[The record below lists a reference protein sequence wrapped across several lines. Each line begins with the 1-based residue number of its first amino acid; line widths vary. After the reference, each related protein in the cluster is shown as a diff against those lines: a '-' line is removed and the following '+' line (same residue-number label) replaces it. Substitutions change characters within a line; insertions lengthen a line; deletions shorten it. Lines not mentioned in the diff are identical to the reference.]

1 MLAAVLIQMRV
12 GFLVSS
18 VSREAGG
25 LFQSVRGLAR
35 AVMSEDVNAS
45 AFGISDPNSALD
57 VLNWQPAS
65 VRTFETQFR
74 AWGYSNQLVPALV
87 AADLDILSTHGLW
100 KYCSVASR
108 RWHGRTARPYIV
120 HPHGMLEPW
129 ALQNAGLKK
138 RIAALLYENQHLR
151 GAACF
156 RALCEPEAQSIRS
169 YGMRN
174 PICVIPNGVDLP
186 TRFQDSG
193 FGVQDSE
200 LMRFAG
206 GRKVLLYLGRLHPK
220 KNLANLI
227 RAWKQAL
234 NSHPSTMENWVLA
247 VAGWDQGGYERR
259 LKHVANEVGLSF
271 ADLSSQRSEVSRQQS
286 AASSVAFLGPRFG
299 ADKNACYR
307 ACDAFILPSFS
318 EGLPMTVLEAWAYA
332 KPVLM
337 TPECNLPEGFAAG
350 AALQIGTALEE
361 IATGL
366 RQLTEMSDDDRTA
379 MGERGRTLV
388 STKFS
393 WPQIGE
399 QMRCVYEWVLGG
411 GATPQTVRL

>member
-138 RIAALLYENQHLR
+138 RIAALLFENQHLR

-234 NSHPSTMENWVLA
+234 NSGRSSREGWA
-247 VAGWDQGGYERR
+247 VAIAGWDQAGYERE
-259 LKHVANEVGLSF
+259 LKKLTSDYGLS
-271 ADLSSQRSEVSRQQS
+271 
-286 AASSVAFLGPRFG
+286 ASIRFLGPLFG
-299 ADKNACYR
+299 QNKDAAFH
-307 ACDAFILPSFS
+307 ACDAFVLPSLS
-318 EGLPMTVLEAWAYA
+318 EGLPMTVLEAWAHA
-332 KPVLM
+332 KPVLI
-337 TPECNLPEGFAAG
+337 TPECNLPEGFVAG
-350 AALQIGTALEE
+350 AALQIGTEPEE
-361 IATGL
+361 IVTGL
-366 RQLTEMSDDDRTA
+366 KQLSEMSDGDRRA
-379 MGERGRTLV
+379 MGDRGRTLV
-388 STKFS
+388 ATKFS
-393 WPQIGE
+393 WPRIGE
-399 QMRCVYEWVLGG
+399 QMRSVYDWMLGG
-411 GATPQTVRL
+411 GPTPQTVRL